1 MAKGIDPWMEEARR
15 ALETS
20 IAVKRALLERQL
32 EVIVAVARRLERTLR
47 EERRIYFIGNGGSAA
62 DAQHLA
68 AELVGKFYLE
78 RRPLPAMALTT
89 NTSALTAIANDLG
102 YEEVFSRQVEGLLRP
117 GDLLFALST
126 SGRSPNILAALRSA
140 RAAGAQTVLFTGEG
154 GAGLAREV
162 DELLV
167 VPSRD
172 TPRIQEAHIAAGH
185 IVCALVEA
193 AIFGPKGARG

>member
-1 MAKGIDPWMEEARR
+1 MAAARDPWTEEARR

-20 IAVKRALLERQL
+20 IEVKRILLERQL
-32 EVIVAVARRLERTLR
+32 DVIVAVARRMEQTLR
-47 EERRIYFIGNGGSAA
+47 RDRRIYFIGNGGSAA

-68 AELVGKFYLE
+68 AELVGKFYLN
-78 RRPLPAMALTT
+78 RRPLSAEALTT
-89 NTSALTAIANDLG
+89 NTSALTAIANDLS
-102 YEEVFSRQVEGLLRP
+102 YADVFARQVEGHLRP

-126 SGRSPNILAALRSA
+126 SGSSPNILGALKAA
-140 RAAGAQTVLFTGEG
+140 RALGAQTVLFTGEG
-154 GAGLAREV
+154 GSGLAGQV

-185 IVCALVEA
+185 IACALVEA
-193 AIFGPKGARG
+193 ALFGEGRAET